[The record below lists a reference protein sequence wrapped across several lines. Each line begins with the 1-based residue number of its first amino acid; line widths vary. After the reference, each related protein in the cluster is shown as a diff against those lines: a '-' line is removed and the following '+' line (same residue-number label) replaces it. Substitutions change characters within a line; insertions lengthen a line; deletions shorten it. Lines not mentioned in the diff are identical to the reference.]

1 MTVPKRSTKNKTK
14 PLNWWMMP
22 KKDQNEQW
30 WWGYQKVRLVIL
42 PDQDRLKAEFLA
54 KHNAKLN

>member
-1 MTVPKRSTKNKTK
+1 
-14 PLNWWMMP
+14 MMP